1 MVITF
6 SCILFVLLALIRPL
20 QRNPFYFLHMLLV
33 IGSAYYIEHH
43 YFTTSIFSKKT
54 VMLFLIFHIISINL
68 VTIVA
73 YFIDKKAAIKHRQ
86 RIRELDLHT
95 LELFGGWLGA
105 YIAQRLFNHKTKKKE
120 YQFAFKMMGLGEIFL
135 LIYLWQYLF

>member
-1 MVITF
+1 
-6 SCILFVLLALIRPL
+6 
-20 QRNPFYFLHMLLV
+20 MLLV

-54 VMLFLIFHIISINL
+54 AMLFLIFHIISINL
-68 VTIVA
+68 VTIFA
-73 YFIDKKAAIKHRQ
+73 YFVDKKAAIKHRQ